1 MRPPSMKRYSSAGAA
16 ESFRS
21 AEEHL
26 SYLKSQAALPKGFSV
41 NSTSFRFHPAELP
54 SMDASMNL
62 TLIQANKQA
71 CQSWAAV
78 FTKNAFPG
86 APVILGRE
94 MLRSGKNLKGVVV
107 NNKISNVRPK
117 GGGVKESREVS
128 ETCLKLLLAQA
139 AENNGSGDNAGNC
152 CVLPSSTGVIGWG
165 LPIRDMVDHLPQL
178 CDPESAS
185 DQSILHAAEAIMT
198 TDLYPKVRSTTISL
212 GEQGSGSV
220 VGIAKGAGMI
230 EPNMAT
236 MLVYILTDIPASKES
251 LQAMLTRCVDRTFN
265 CISVDSDQSTSDTV
279 VAMSSGEVEISDGLK
294 MKVEAQLEDAL
305 FDVCDALCEDVV
317 RNGEGVQHVMKVEV
331 SGSPDFE
338 TAKGVGKAIVNSPLF
353 KCAVWGNDPNLGRML
368 SAIGD
373 YIGTTVQDPTDAT
386 KLTKNLRISIGDAV
400 VYENEEF
407 CINEENESYV
417 QSCFETATLYSSSPA
432 IRETNDSG
440 TPTLE
445 FSIPV
450 TYPPHQRCVN
460 IYVDMG
466 VGSGNAVVR
475 GADLSYE
482 YVKENGDYRS

>member
-1 MRPPSMKRYSSAGAA
+1 M
-16 ESFRS
+16 
-21 AEEHL
+21 
-26 SYLKSQAALPKGFSV
+26 
-41 NSTSFRFHPAELP
+41 
-54 SMDASMNL
+54 
-62 TLIQANKQA
+62 
-71 CQSWAAV
+71 
-78 FTKNAFPG
+78 
-86 APVILGRE
+86 
-94 MLRSGKNLKGVVV
+94 
-107 NNKISNVRPK
+107 
-117 GGGVKESREVS
+117 
-128 ETCLKLLLAQA
+128 
-139 AENNGSGDNAGNC
+139 
-152 CVLPSSTGVIGWG
+152 
-165 LPIRDMVDHLPQL
+165 
-178 CDPESAS
+178 
-185 DQSILHAAEAIMT
+185 
-198 TDLYPKVRSTTISL
+198 
-212 GEQGSGSV
+212 
-220 VGIAKGAGMI
+220 
-230 EPNMAT
+230 
-236 MLVYILTDIPASKES
+236 
-251 LQAMLTRCVDRTFN
+251 
-265 CISVDSDQSTSDTV
+265 
-279 VAMSSGEVEISDGLK
+279 
-294 MKVEAQLEDAL
+294 
-305 FDVCDALCEDVV
+305 

-445 FSIPV
+445 FPIPV